1 MLGFVG
7 IDHRDR
13 HVVGQTQP
21 RTHFKRSL
29 GAHVVLL
36 VAVVA
41 HLVDAVHIVETA
53 RNIVV
58 GLVAAARN
66 REVVLGRPVVVLVE
80 ERMPVGRVV
89 IGPPELVVPRKRRR
103 ARQRR
108 VLRTADQ
115 FLIDRLGIGNRRI
128 DMVQERLRTV
138 VITVVAI
145 LPPVDPRQTVG
156 HHIGRHRAAVDRHRT
171 VVIDDGRPFLGALGR
186 NQHDAESTACTVHCR
201 RRSVFEHR
209 DRLHVLRVDRIDAAL
224 HTVDQDERRTARTDR
239 TRSADVD
246 RRPARGFAVGEGD
259 VQARQLPLQ
268 GTGQRSGRT
277 VFDDLPV
284 DLIDRTH
291 QIAPLHR
298 TVAHD
303 HHVINR
309 LR

>member
-1 MLGFVG
+1 
-7 IDHRDR
+7 
-13 HVVGQTQP
+13 
-21 RTHFKRSL
+21 
-29 GAHVVLL
+29 
-36 VAVVA
+36 
-41 HLVDAVHIVETA
+41 
-53 RNIVV
+53 
-58 GLVAAARN
+58 
-66 REVVLGRPVVVLVE
+66 
-80 ERMPVGRVV
+80 MPVGRVV

-186 NQHDAESTACTVHCR
+186 NQHDAESTACTVHRR

-259 VQARQLPLQ
+259 VQAR
-268 GTGQRSGRT
+268 
-277 VFDDLPV
+277 
-284 DLIDRTH
+284 
-291 QIAPLHR
+291 
-298 TVAHD
+298 
-303 HHVINR
+303 
-309 LR
+309 